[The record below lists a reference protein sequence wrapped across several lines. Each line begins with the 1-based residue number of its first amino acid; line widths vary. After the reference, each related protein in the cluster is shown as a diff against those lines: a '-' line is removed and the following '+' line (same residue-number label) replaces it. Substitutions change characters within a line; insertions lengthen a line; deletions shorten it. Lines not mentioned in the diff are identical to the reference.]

1 VRSPTG
7 TKFTFLRISREN
19 GLLAALRALLLGGL
33 GAHKFYLGRTTQGVL
48 YLLFCW
54 TFIPFLLGIME
65 GVVYLSMSDASFSAK
80 YS

>member
-1 VRSPTG
+1 LQPCVP
-7 TKFTFLRISREN
+7 
-19 GLLAALRALLLGGL
+19 LLLGGL